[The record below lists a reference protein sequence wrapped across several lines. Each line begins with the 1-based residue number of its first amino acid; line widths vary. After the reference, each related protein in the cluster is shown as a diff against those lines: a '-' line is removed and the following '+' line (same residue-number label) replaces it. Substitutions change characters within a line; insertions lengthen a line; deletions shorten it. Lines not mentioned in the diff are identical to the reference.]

1 MRGVIIA
8 ALVAVTPVSATAL
21 SCTPH
26 SVEVAY
32 QQADADD
39 AHFVIVRGSLDFDAG
54 ELPKGGVENQSRT
67 VPLTQI
73 KATLSGRALSQKGF
87 STPFNKSVTLEVA
100 CYGPWCARPQI
111 GHDVLAFVELTQDG
125 GVIATNPC
133 GGYLFNSPVP
143 KMISA
148 VKSCFAGKTCQP
160 LR

>member
-1 MRGVIIA
+1 MLA
-8 ALVAVTPVSATAL
+8 ALIAVTPVSAIAL

-32 QQADADD
+32 QQADADE
-39 AHFVIVRGSLDFDAG
+39 APFVIVRGSLDFDVG
-54 ELPKGGVENQSRT
+54 ELPTGGVENQGST

-87 STPFNKSVTLEVA
+87 STPFKEPVTLEVA

-111 GHDVLAFVELTQDG
+111 GHDVLAFVKLGQDG
-125 GVIATNPC
+125 GVIATDPC

-143 KMISA
+143 KMIRA
-148 VKSCFAGKTCQP
+148 VKSCFAGKACKP

>member
-1 MRGVIIA
+1 MIA
-8 ALVAVTPVSATAL
+8 ALIAVTPVSAIAL

-32 QQADADD
+32 QQADADE

-54 ELPKGGVENQSRT
+54 ELPKGGVENQGST

-73 KATLSGRALSQKGF
+73 KATLSGHALSQKGF
-87 STPFNKSVTLEVA
+87 ATPFNKLVMLEVA

-111 GHDVLAFVELTQDG
+111 GHDVLAFVRLAQG
-125 GVIATNPC
+125 GGIITTNPC

-143 KMISA
+143 KMIRA
-148 VKSCFAGKTCQP
+148 VKICFAGMACKP
-160 LR
+160 IR